1 MSKVSPMNT
10 LENIAD
16 VFDAMQGV
24 TSMAK
29 ILSVGVSTASEMKR
43 RGRIPAEYWRD
54 LVRAARK
61 FGHPEI
67 TADLL
72 ADLHARKPAAQASD
86 FWEQERPFDTSRG
99 QAADETESSP
109 KPAAH
114 FSRFKHLRRAHFA
127 STQEIDAHIDA
138 LRDEWAR
145 R

>member
-1 MSKVSPMNT
+1 MSRIST
-10 LENIAD
+10 IENVAD
-16 VFDAMQGV
+16 LFDTMEGV

-54 LVRAARK
+54 IVRAARK
-61 FGHPEI
+61 LGHPEI

-72 ADLHARKPAAQASD
+72 ADLHARKPQAEASGLR
-86 FWEQERPFDTSRG
+86 EEERPFDAGSG
-99 QAADETESSP
+99 QATEEAGPRP
-109 KPAAH
+109 KPTAH

-127 STQEIDAHIDA
+127 SAAEIDAHIDA

>member
-1 MSKVSPMNT
+1 MSPT
-10 LENIAD
+10 RTIENVTD
-16 VFDAMQGV
+16 VFDAMDGV
-24 TSMAK
+24 TSVAR

-54 LVRAARK
+54 IVRAAREL
-61 FGHPEI
+61 GHLEI

-72 ADLHARKPAAQASD
+72 AELHARKPAGEAPGLR
-86 FWEQERPFDTSRG
+86 EGERPFEASSA
-99 QAADETESSP
+99 QATEQARSALKSTAP
-109 KPAAH
+109 

-127 STQEIDAHIDA
+127 SAAEIDAHIDA